1 MRVLIQ
7 CFSPFVWLMDVVLFI
22 VIYYPPTVW
31 HVCLSRRIIC
41 NQSNFL
47 SFECLSIYVCRS
59 VLCCLVLSVVSGQE
73 KLENVF
79 FLLLA
84 ICVCSSVFC
93 SPPHL
98 PFPFNASTHQLHH
111 LDARFRSVS
120 LGSAYFHSISVRR
133 HVAGHSRVKWIR
145 CACFFCIRSCR
156 LISSLHIL
164 VHGNY

>member
-1 MRVLIQ
+1 MSV
-7 CFSPFVWLMDVVLFI
+7 
-22 VIYYPPTVW
+22 
-31 HVCLSRRIIC
+31 
-41 NQSNFL
+41 
-47 SFECLSIYVCRS
+47 
-59 VLCCLVLSVVSGQE
+59 VLCCVVLSVVSGQE

-98 PFPFNASTHQLHH
+98 PFSYNASTSHH
-111 LDARFRSVS
+111 LGARFRSVS

-145 CACFFCIRSCR
+145 CACFFLHSQLPPHFIAPHFSPWQLIGIPFCTNNR
-156 LISSLHIL
+156 LLFCFCSVLFVVCVVVARWRLNS
-164 VHGNY
+164 

>member
-1 MRVLIQ
+1 M
-7 CFSPFVWLMDVVLFI
+7 
-22 VIYYPPTVW
+22 
-31 HVCLSRRIIC
+31 
-41 NQSNFL
+41 
-47 SFECLSIYVCRS
+47 SF
-59 VLCCLVLSVVSGQE
+59 VLCCVVLSVVSGQE

-79 FLLLA
+79 FLLFA

-156 LISSLHIL
+156 LTSSLHIL
-164 VHGNY
+164 VHGNWLAFLSARIIVFCSVFVPFCLLFVSSSPGGGWIHKLLPLFYILCAQ